1 MSYIWNAKHS
11 KSSERHIYGPVPSR
25 RLGVSLGV
33 DLVPHK
39 VCNFDCIYCQLG
51 RTTNQTLKRSAYVKA
66 KDVIEELARLLRS
79 PNSNLRAPDY
89 ITLSGSGEPTLN
101 SEIGRVIS
109 GIKELTP
116 IPVAVLTNGSLLWQE
131 DTRRDLMKA
140 DLVVP
145 SLDAATQDTFERV
158 NRPSAGLR
166 IDGIIERLI
175 SFGEKFKGK
184 IWLEI
189 MLVKG
194 LNDGRAEIEHL
205 KRAIG
210 EIKPEK
216 AQLNTVVRPPG
227 QGFAQALEIAELE
240 AIRQQLGSPAEVV
253 VDYLAPSISN
263 EGIGSMVLPGY
274 RKDLEE
280 ELVARLKRR
289 PCTLKDLVGIS
300 GLHPNEVLKYLVHLE
315 HHGAV
320 KSMVHQ
326 GQRYYRAVA
335 EEETTK
341 DIKKA

>member
-1 MSYIWNAKHS
+1 M
-11 KSSERHIYGPVPSR
+11 KSEIKSSEQSERHIYGPVPSR

-33 DLVPHK
+33 DLVPYK
-39 VCNFDCIYCQLG
+39 VCSFDCVYCQLG
-51 RTTNQTLKRSAYVKA
+51 RTTNQTLKRSKYVKA

-79 PNSNLRAPDY
+79 PDSNLRTPNY

-116 IPVAVLTNGSLLWQE
+116 IPVAVLTNGSLLRQG
-131 DTRRDLMKA
+131 DTRKDLMEA

-145 SLDAATQDTFERV
+145 SLDAATQDTFERI
-158 NRPSAGLR
+158 NRPSADLK
-166 IDGIIERLI
+166 IDGIIEGLS

-216 AQLNTVVRPPG
+216 VQLNTVVRPPG
-227 QGFAQALEIAELE
+227 QGFAQALEIGELE
-240 AIRQQLGSPAEVV
+240 AIRRQLGSPAEVV

-263 EGIGSMVLPGY
+263 EGVRKRTLPGY
-274 RKDLEE
+274 RRDLEE

-289 PCTLKDLVGIS
+289 PCTLKDLAGIS
-300 GLHPNEVLKYLVHLE
+300 GLHPDEVLKYLDHLE
-315 HHGAV
+315 HHRV
-320 KSMVHQ
+320 IKPIVHQ

-335 EEETTK
+335 EEEITK
-341 DIKKA
+341 DIKA